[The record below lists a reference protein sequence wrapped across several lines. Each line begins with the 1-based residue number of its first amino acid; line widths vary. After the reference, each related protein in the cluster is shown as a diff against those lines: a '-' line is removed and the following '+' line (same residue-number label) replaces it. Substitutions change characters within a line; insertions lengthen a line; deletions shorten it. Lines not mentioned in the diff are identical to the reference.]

1 MFKKRSIFLFI
12 VLLALDLVSYAQEV
26 KVACIGNSVTFGYG
40 LKNPENESYPS
51 VLQGLLGQKYEVK
64 NFGLS
69 GATLLKKGHRPY
81 YKTEQFEE
89 VMSFKPDVAIIHLGL
104 NDTDPRDWP
113 EFKDDFRSDYS
124 WLIDTLR
131 KQNPNVKLFICKLT
145 PIFNGHPRF
154 KSGTRD
160 WYWQIQQQIIEIAKA
175 NHTGLI
181 DLTSA
186 LYNRPDL
193 FADNLHPDKEGTA
206 IIAKTV
212 YGNLTGNYGGLSLP
226 EIFTDHMVLQRDK
239 PITIYGTANSNEQVK
254 VLFNNKQVVAVADAY
269 GKWKVQFSQMPH
281 GGPYNLNVQ
290 SGNKTIALTDIL
302 IGDVWLCS
310 GQSNMSYTL
319 SASKTGKSELAQIKA
334 NKIRLFKFNQ
344 YEETND
350 APWNAKVLEEVNQLN
365 YFSGS
370 WAPTTPATAS
380 GFSAVGY
387 YFGKQVAQESGVPI
401 GLIQLA
407 VGGSTIESWID
418 RYTMEH
424 DEELVDVLTNWRKS
438 DFIQEWARGRADVNL
453 KEASNPKQRHPYEP
467 VYNYEAGVAKLT
479 QFPIK
484 GVIWYQGE
492 SNAQNVDLYNHTFP
506 VLVNSWRKKWGY
518 NFPFY
523 YVQLSSIDR
532 PSWPYFRDAQRKL
545 LKDIT
550 NAGMAVSSDVGDS
563 LNVHPNRKMEVGQR
577 LALLAIKGTYHKPIT
592 ANGPVI
598 LSAKQQNNNIILS
611 FTEAKKLT
619 TRSGEP
625 LIGFQLVNQKGNH
638 LAAKAIIANNKV
650 ILKVP
655 QGETITDVLYAWEP
669 FTRANLVN
677 EANLPA
683 STFSIPLD

>member
-1 MFKKRSIFLFI
+1 
-12 VLLALDLVSYAQEV
+12 
-26 KVACIGNSVTFGYG
+26 
-40 LKNPENESYPS
+40 
-51 VLQGLLGQKYEVK
+51 
-64 NFGLS
+64 
-69 GATLLKKGHRPY
+69 
-81 YKTEQFEE
+81 
-89 VMSFKPDVAIIHLGL
+89 MSFKPDVAIIHLGL

-113 EFKDDFRSDYS
+113 EFKDDFKSDYS

-193 FADNLHPDKEGTA
+193 FADNLHPDKEGAT

-212 YGNLTGNYGGLSLP
+212 YENLTGNYGGLKLP

-254 VLFNNKQVVAVADAY
+254 VLFNNKQLVAVADAY

-380 GFSAVGY
+380 GF
-387 YFGKQVAQESGVPI
+387 
-401 GLIQLA
+401 
-407 VGGSTIESWID
+407 
-418 RYTMEH
+418 
-424 DEELVDVLTNWRKS
+424 
-438 DFIQEWARGRADVNL
+438 
-453 KEASNPKQRHPYEP
+453 
-467 VYNYEAGVAKLT
+467 
-479 QFPIK
+479 
-484 GVIWYQGE
+484 
-492 SNAQNVDLYNHTFP
+492 
-506 VLVNSWRKKWGY
+506 
-518 NFPFY
+518 
-523 YVQLSSIDR
+523 R
-532 PSWPYFRDAQRKL
+532 P
-545 LKDIT
+545 
-550 NAGMAVSSDVGDS
+550 
-563 LNVHPNRKMEVGQR
+563 
-577 LALLAIKGTYHKPIT
+577 
-592 ANGPVI
+592 
-598 LSAKQQNNNIILS
+598 
-611 FTEAKKLT
+611 
-619 TRSGEP
+619 
-625 LIGFQLVNQKGNH
+625 
-638 LAAKAIIANNKV
+638 
-650 ILKVP
+650 
-655 QGETITDVLYAWEP
+655 
-669 FTRANLVN
+669 
-677 EANLPA
+677 
-683 STFSIPLD
+683 

>member
-1 MFKKRSIFLFI
+1 MLF
-12 VLLALDLVSYAQEV
+12 VLLWSIGFNSFGQDIR
-26 KVACIGNSVTFGYG
+26 VACIGNSVTFGYG

-51 VLQGLLGQKYEVK
+51 VLQGLLGQKYQVK

-69 GATLLKKGHRPY
+69 GATLLKRGHRPY
-81 YKTEQFEE
+81 YKTKQFEE
-89 VMSFKPDVAIIHLGL
+89 VMSFKSDVAIIHLGL

-113 EFKDDFRSDYS
+113 EFKDDFKSDYS

-131 KQNPNVKLFICKLT
+131 KQNPNVKLFICRLT

-160 WYWQIQQQIIEIAKA
+160 WYWQIQQQIIEIARA

-181 DLTSA
+181 DLTSV

-193 FADNLHPDKEGTA
+193 FADNLHPDKEGAA

-212 YGNLTGNYGGLSLP
+212 YGNITGNYGGLKLP
-226 EIFTDHMVLQRDK
+226 EIFTDHMVFQRHK
-239 PITIYGTANSNEQVK
+239 PITIYGTANSNDKIK
-254 VLFNNKQVVAVADAY
+254 VLFNNKQLIAVADAY
-269 GKWKVQFSQMPH
+269 GKWKVQFPQMAH
-281 GGPYNLNVQ
+281 GGPYNLNIQ
-290 SGNKTIALTDIL
+290 SGNKNITLTDIL

-319 SASKTGKSELAQIKA
+319 SASKTGKSELGHIKE

-350 APWNAKVLEEVNQLN
+350 APWNTKVLEEVNQLN

-370 WAPTTPATAS
+370 WVPTTSATAS

-387 YFGKQVAQESGVPI
+387 YFGKKVAQESGVPI

-424 DEELVDVLTNWRKS
+424 DEQLVDVLTNWRKS

-492 SNAQNVDLYNHTFP
+492 SNAQNVDLYKHTFP

-545 LKDIT
+545 LKEIN

-563 LNVHPNRKMEVGQR
+563 LNVHPSRKMEVGQR
-577 LALLAIKGTYHKPIT
+577 LAFLALKGTYHKPIT

-598 LSAKQQNNNIILS
+598 LSAKQQSDNIILS

-638 LAAKAIIANNKV
+638 ITAKAIIANNKV